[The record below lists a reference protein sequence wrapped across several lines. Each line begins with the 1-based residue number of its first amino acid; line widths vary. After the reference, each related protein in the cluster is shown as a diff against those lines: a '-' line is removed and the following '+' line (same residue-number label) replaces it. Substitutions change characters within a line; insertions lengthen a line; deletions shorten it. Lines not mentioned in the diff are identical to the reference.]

1 MARADERAGLVQG
14 GGVWHGG
21 QSERKRAPRP
31 TVRLVV
37 TGTLRAMID
46 FRTHPDRYKHWKLSI
61 TPPIARLI
69 LDVDPA
75 GGLGDYELKLNSYDL
90 AVDIE
95 LADAVQRLRF
105 EHPEVGAVL
114 VESGKDRVFCAGAN
128 IGMLAQ
134 ADHGLKVNFCKF
146 TNETRV
152 AMEEATERSKQAYV
166 AAIAGTAAG
175 GGYELALACE
185 QILLIDD
192 GSASVSLPE
201 VPLLGVL
208 PGTGGLTRLTDKR
221 HVLRDRAD
229 VLCTTEEGIKG
240 RRALEWN
247 LVDELIPRSRF
258 AAEVQARVTD
268 AAGSTDRPLD
278 AKGVALTDLE
288 RTIADDR
295 IEYPNVTVSIDR
307 RSETASI
314 TIRGPSG
321 APPLASEGLAEVGDS
336 FWPLAVGR
344 ELDDA
349 LLHLRLNEPEIGT
362 LLIRTL
368 GDPGAVAAYDA
379 FLLEHR
385 HHWLA
390 REVVLLLGRTLKR
403 LDLTARSVVSLIE
416 EGSCFVGFLAEIPLA
431 SDRVYIHLGEDEDG
445 PRIRLTEM
453 NLGVLPMGNGLSRLA
468 TRFWGRDEDLSSLV
482 AAAGEDLD
490 AKAAVELGLATFA
503 FDDIDWDDEIRLFL
517 EERSAFS
524 PDALTGMEAN
534 LRMAG
539 PETMETKIFGRLT
552 AWQNWVFYR
561 PNASGPEGT
570 LRSYGSGRR
579 PSLDQRRT

>member
-1 MARADERAGLVQG
+1 
-14 GGVWHGG
+14 
-21 QSERKRAPRP
+21 
-31 TVRLVV
+31 
-37 TGTLRAMID
+37 MID

-61 TPPIARLI
+61 TPPIAHLI
-69 LDVDPA
+69 LDVDPD

-175 GGYELALACE
+175 GGYELALACDR
-185 QILLIDD
+185 ILLIDD

-258 AAEVQARVTD
+258 AAAVEARVTD
-268 AAGSTDRPLD
+268 AAASTDRPSD
-278 AKGVALTDLE
+278 ARGIALTDLE
-288 RTIADDR
+288 RTITGDR
-295 IEYPNVTVSIDR
+295 IEYSNLTVSIDR
-307 RSETASI
+307 PSETASI
-314 TIRGPSG
+314 TISGPAG
-321 APPLASEGLAEVGDS
+321 PPPHSSEELVEVGDS

-344 ELDDA
+344 QLDDA

-362 LLIRTL
+362 LLFRTS
-368 GDPGAVAAYDA
+368 GDLKTVASYDA

-390 REVVLLLGRTLKR
+390 REVVLLLGRTMKR
-403 LDLTARSVVSLIE
+403 LDMTARSIISLIE
-416 EGSCFVGFLAEIPLA
+416 DGSCFAGFMTEIPLA
-431 SDRVYIHLGEDEDG
+431 SDRVYIHLGEDGDG

-453 NLGVLPMGNGLSRLA
+453 NLGDLPMGNGLSRLA
-468 TRFWGRDEDLSSLV
+468 TRFWGRDEDLSALV
-482 AAAGEDLD
+482 EAAGEDLD
-490 AKAAVELGLATFA
+490 AKTAVDLGLATFA

-534 LRMAG
+534 LRLAG

-579 PSLDQRRT
+579 PTLDQRRT